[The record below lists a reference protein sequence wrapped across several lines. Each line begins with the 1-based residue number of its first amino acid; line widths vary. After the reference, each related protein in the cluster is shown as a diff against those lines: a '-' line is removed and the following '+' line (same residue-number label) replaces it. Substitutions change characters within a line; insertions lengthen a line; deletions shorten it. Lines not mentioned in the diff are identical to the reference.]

1 MDSLKD
7 ILTDIKTLF
16 TNGLRLFP
24 LSIASTMLFIGLFTA
39 NYAMLFFLVGFL
51 ILSPATAAGINLLTD
66 FICKATNSTS
76 PFTVKN
82 TNICSVAVPF
92 TTLANKI
99 PSVPETVVI
108 SEWMG
113 MTLFFFGYIIMN
125 GINFIDKK
133 SPGDL
138 DKSKIDKSKIDES
151 KIITRKTQA
160 GLSIAAA
167 ALLLCF
173 IVYMRYSSGCESFMN
188 KEVGLA
194 NKEVGVA
201 AVLVI
206 FIAASCFIA
215 MGVGW
220 YYALSSVG
228 EDRLSDLFGMA
239 NRMLLPKVFGDKPIA
254 CLPCAI

>member
-7 ILTDIKTLF
+7 ILTDIKILF
-16 TNGLRLFP
+16 TNGLQLFP

-51 ILSPATAAGINLLTD
+51 IVSPATAALINKLVD
-66 FICKATNSTS
+66 FICKAMNLTS
-76 PFTVKN
+76 PFIVKD
-82 TNICSVAVPF
+82 TNICRVAIPF
-92 TTLANKI
+92 TTLANKT

-113 MTLFFFGYIIMN
+113 MTLFFFGYMIMN
-125 GINFIDKK
+125 GFQFIYKDPSDGSDK
-133 SPGDL
+133 
-138 DKSKIDKSKIDES
+138 S

-167 ALLLCF
+167 ILLLGF
-173 IVYMRYSSGCESFMN
+173 IMYMRYNSGCESFMN
-188 KEVGLA
+188 EGINWLSRIIIIV
-194 NKEVGVA
+194 VA
-201 AVLVI
+201 V
-206 FIAASCFIA
+206 CFLG
-215 MGVGW
+215 MGIGW

-239 NRMLLPKVFGDKPIA
+239 NRMLLPKVFGDKPMA
-254 CLPCAI
+254 CLPCAK

>member
-7 ILTDIKTLF
+7 ILTDIKILF
-16 TNGLRLFP
+16 TNGLQLFP

-51 ILSPATAAGINLLTD
+51 IVSPATAALLNKLVD
-66 FICKATNSTS
+66 FICKAMNLTS
-76 PFTVKN
+76 PFIVKD
-82 TNICSVAVPF
+82 TNICRVAIPF
-92 TTLANKI
+92 TTLANKT

-113 MTLFFFGYIIMN
+113 MTLFFFGYMIMN
-125 GINFIDKK
+125 GFQFIYKDPSDGSDK
-133 SPGDL
+133 
-138 DKSKIDKSKIDES
+138 S

-167 ALLLCF
+167 ILLLGF
-173 IVYMRYSSGCESFMN
+173 IMYMRYNSGCESFMN
-188 KEVGLA
+188 EGINWLSRIIIIV
-194 NKEVGVA
+194 VA
-201 AVLVI
+201 V
-206 FIAASCFIA
+206 CFLG
-215 MGVGW
+215 MGIGW

-239 NRMLLPKVFGDKPIA
+239 NRMLLPKVFGDKPMA
-254 CLPCAI
+254 CLPCAK

>member
-7 ILTDIKTLF
+7 ILTDIKILF
-16 TNGLRLFP
+16 TNGLQLFP

-51 ILSPATAAGINLLTD
+51 IVSPATAALINKLVD
-66 FICKATNSTS
+66 FICKAMNLTS
-76 PFTVKN
+76 PFIVKD
-82 TNICSVAVPF
+82 TNICRVAIPF
-92 TTLANKI
+92 TTLANKT

-113 MTLFFFGYIIMN
+113 MTLFFFGYMITN
-125 GINFIDKK
+125 GFQFIYKDPSDGSDK
-133 SPGDL
+133 
-138 DKSKIDKSKIDES
+138 S

-167 ALLLCF
+167 ILLLGF
-173 IVYMRYSSGCESFMN
+173 IMYMRYNSGCESFMN
-188 KEVGLA
+188 EGINWLSRIIIIV
-194 NKEVGVA
+194 VA
-201 AVLVI
+201 V
-206 FIAASCFIA
+206 CFLG

-254 CLPCAI
+254 CLPCAK

>member
-7 ILTDIKTLF
+7 ILTDIKILF
-16 TNGLRLFP
+16 TNGLQLFP

-51 ILSPATAAGINLLTD
+51 IVSPATAALINKLVD
-66 FICKATNSTS
+66 FICKAMNLTS
-76 PFTVKN
+76 PFIVKD
-82 TNICSVAVPF
+82 TNICRVAIPF
-92 TTLANKI
+92 TTLANKT

-113 MTLFFFGYIIMN
+113 MTLFFFGYMIMN
-125 GINFIDKK
+125 GFQFIYKDPSDGSDK
-133 SPGDL
+133 
-138 DKSKIDKSKIDES
+138 S

-167 ALLLCF
+167 ILLLGF
-173 IVYMRYSSGCESFMN
+173 IMYMRYNSGCESFMN
-188 KEVGLA
+188 EGINWLSRIIIIV
-194 NKEVGVA
+194 VA
-201 AVLVI
+201 V
-206 FIAASCFIA
+206 CFLG
-215 MGVGW
+215 MGIGW

-254 CLPCAI
+254 CLPCAK

>member
-7 ILTDIKTLF
+7 ILTDIKILF
-16 TNGLRLFP
+16 TNGLQLFP

-51 ILSPATAAGINLLTD
+51 IISPATAALINKLVD
-66 FICKATNSTS
+66 FICKAMNLTS
-76 PFTVKN
+76 PFIVKD
-82 TNICSVAVPF
+82 TNICRVAIPF
-92 TTLANKI
+92 TTLANKT

-113 MTLFFFGYIIMN
+113 MTLFFFGYMIMN
-125 GINFIDKK
+125 GFQFIYKDPSDGSDK
-133 SPGDL
+133 
-138 DKSKIDKSKIDES
+138 S

-160 GLSIAAA
+160 GLSIAAGI
-167 ALLLCF
+167 LLLGF
-173 IVYMRYSSGCESFMN
+173 IMYMRYNSGCESFMN
-188 KEVGLA
+188 EGINWLSRIIIIV
-194 NKEVGVA
+194 VA
-201 AVLVI
+201 V
-206 FIAASCFIA
+206 CFLG

-239 NRMLLPKVFGDKPIA
+239 NRMLLPKALGDKPMA
-254 CLPCAI
+254 CLPCAK

>member
-7 ILTDIKTLF
+7 ILTDIKILF
-16 TNGLRLFP
+16 TNGLQLFP

-51 ILSPATAAGINLLTD
+51 IISPATAALINKLVD
-66 FICKATNSTS
+66 FICKAMNLTS
-76 PFTVKN
+76 PFIVKD
-82 TNICSVAVPF
+82 TNICRVAIPF
-92 TTLANKI
+92 TTLANKT

-108 SEWMG
+108 SEWIG
-113 MTLFFFGYIIMN
+113 MTLFFFGYMIMN
-125 GINFIDKK
+125 GFQFIYKDPSDGSDK
-133 SPGDL
+133 
-138 DKSKIDKSKIDES
+138 S

-167 ALLLCF
+167 ILLLGF
-173 IVYMRYSSGCESFMN
+173 IMYMRYNSGCESFMN
-188 KEVGLA
+188 EGINWLSRIIIIV
-194 NKEVGVA
+194 VA
-201 AVLVI
+201 V
-206 FIAASCFIA
+206 CFLG

-239 NRMLLPKVFGDKPIA
+239 NRMLLPKALGDKPMA
-254 CLPCAI
+254 CLPCAK

>member
-7 ILTDIKTLF
+7 ILTDIKILF
-16 TNGLRLFP
+16 TNGLQLFP

-51 ILSPATAAGINLLTD
+51 IVSPATAALINKLVD
-66 FICKATNSTS
+66 FICKAMNLTS
-76 PFTVKN
+76 PFIVKD
-82 TNICSVAVPF
+82 TNICRVAIPF
-92 TTLANKI
+92 TTLANKT

-113 MTLFFFGYIIMN
+113 MTLFFFGYMIMN
-125 GINFIDKK
+125 GFQFIYKDPSDGSDK
-133 SPGDL
+133 
-138 DKSKIDKSKIDES
+138 S

-167 ALLLCF
+167 ILLLGF
-173 IVYMRYSSGCESFMN
+173 ITYMRYNSGCESFMN
-188 KEVGLA
+188 EGINWLSRIIIIV
-194 NKEVGVA
+194 VA
-201 AVLVI
+201 V
-206 FIAASCFIA
+206 CFLG
-215 MGVGW
+215 MGIGW

-239 NRMLLPKVFGDKPIA
+239 NRMLLPKVFGDKPMA
-254 CLPCAI
+254 CLPCAK

>member
-7 ILTDIKTLF
+7 ILTDIKILF
-16 TNGLRLFP
+16 TNGLQLFP

-51 ILSPATAAGINLLTD
+51 IVSPATAALINKLVD
-66 FICKATNSTS
+66 FICKAMNLTS
-76 PFTVKN
+76 PFIVKD
-82 TNICSVAVPF
+82 TNICRVAIPF
-92 TTLANKI
+92 TTLANKT

-113 MTLFFFGYIIMN
+113 MTLFFFGYMIMN
-125 GINFIDKK
+125 GFQFIDKK
-133 SPGDL
+133 SPGD
-138 DKSKIDKSKIDES
+138 SDKSKIDES

-167 ALLLCF
+167 ILLLGF
-173 IVYMRYSSGCESFMN
+173 ITYMRYNSGCESFMN
-188 KEVGLA
+188 EGINWLSRIIIIV
-194 NKEVGVA
+194 VA
-201 AVLVI
+201 VSFLG
-206 FIAASCFIA
+206 
-215 MGVGW
+215 MGIGW

-254 CLPCAI
+254 CLPCAK

>member
-7 ILTDIKTLF
+7 ILTDIKILF
-16 TNGLRLFP
+16 TNGLQLFP

-51 ILSPATAAGINLLTD
+51 IVSPATAALINKLVD
-66 FICKATNSTS
+66 FICKAMNLTS
-76 PFTVKN
+76 PFIVKD
-82 TNICSVAVPF
+82 TNICRVAIPF
-92 TTLANKI
+92 TTLANKT

-113 MTLFFFGYIIMN
+113 MTLFFFGYMIMN
-125 GINFIDKK
+125 GFQFIDKK
-133 SPGDL
+133 SPGDS
-138 DKSKIDKSKIDES
+138 DKS

-167 ALLLCF
+167 ILLLGF
-173 IVYMRYSSGCESFMN
+173 IMYMRYNSGCESFMN
-188 KEVGLA
+188 EGINWLSRIIIIV
-194 NKEVGVA
+194 VA
-201 AVLVI
+201 V
-206 FIAASCFIA
+206 CFLG
-215 MGVGW
+215 MGIGW

-254 CLPCAI
+254 CLPCAK